1 MEVNHTLLSAAGS
14 APSSVSSAAQ
24 SASSAVQG
32 PVNVTAIVLYSAL
45 IVLVLAA
52 GVTALVLTRKSKKR
66 ERQEAASAA
75 PSRTEQP
82 VIPRTQEPPL
92 GSMTVNIGN
101 AHHIGTRE
109 SQQDSFALSDISNSG
124 LLAEKGIFAVVA
136 DGMGGLADG
145 GKISS
150 LAVSVMLQ
158 YFNEQPFHSAA
169 DIELL
174 NMVGEA
180 NEEINRFL
188 GPEGLGKSG
197 STVVAALVK
206 DYKFTWLSVGDSR
219 ICLIRNGTLVQV
231 NREHTY
237 GLELDE
243 QAAMGQIS
251 FEQAQKDPQRAALTS
266 FLGMGSLHKIDRSVR
281 PLTLTPGDR
290 VLLMSDGVFG
300 ALSDEEILSVMNLP
314 PVESAARIEQMVLG
328 KHKEKQDNFTAV
340 ILECA

>member
-14 APSSVSSAAQ
+14 AASSAASSAQ
-24 SASSAVQG
+24 SAAPAAQG
-32 PVNVTAIVLYSAL
+32 PVNVTAIVIYSAL

-66 ERQEAASAA
+66 ERQAEAAL
-75 PSRTEQP
+75 SRTEQP
-82 VIPRTQEPPL
+82 AALHTQEPHL
-92 GSMTVNIGN
+92 GPMTVSIGN

-109 SQQDSFALSDISNSG
+109 SQQDCFALSDISNPG
-124 LLAEKGIFAVVA
+124 LLAEKGVFAVVA
-136 DGMGGLADG
+136 DGMGGLTDG

-150 LAVSVMLQ
+150 LAVSVMLR
-158 YFNEQPFHSAA
+158 YFNERPFHSSA

-174 NMVGEA
+174 NMVNEA
-180 NEEINRFL
+180 NEEISRFL

-197 STVVAALVK
+197 STVVAVIVK
-206 DYKFTWLSVGDSR
+206 DYKLAWLSVGDSR
-219 ICLIRNGTLVQV
+219 ICLIRGGTLVQV

-243 QAAMGQIS
+243 QAAMGQIT
-251 FEQAQKDPQRAALTS
+251 FEQAQNDPQRAALTS

-281 PLTLTPGDR
+281 PMTLTPGDR

-300 ALSDEEILSVMNLP
+300 SLSDEEILSVMNLP
-314 PVESAARIEQMVLG
+314 PVESAAQIEQMVLG

-340 ILECA
+340 ILACI